1 MVSTAASAAGAGKGA
16 PPPRRATT
24 RTTPSN
30 GSKRGRGR
38 KAARRTDGGA
48 GGGSSDVPRAAD
60 LLPGS
65 AGFLAMTGSLP
76 MAADSL
82 RNALGGAKAKP
93 GVGTLR
99 GCALGVVG
107 ALLMLAGACACIVAR
122 SAPY

>member
-1 MVSTAASAAGAGKGA
+1 M
-16 PPPRRATT
+16 
-24 RTTPSN
+24 
-30 GSKRGRGR
+30 
-38 KAARRTDGGA
+38 RRTDGGA